1 MMQATGPPESAAVRR
16 ARLGVLLLSL
26 LWALT
31 AVANPSTA
39 EAAEPP
45 RALTADSK
53 GVLEIITV
61 PKLPGARFMVD
72 GRTHRADSQGVVRL
86 KVKSLDRHKVA
97 IVDKKISQTDRDLQ
111 FDRWYQRNH
120 DKDHLDE
127 LSGLVVKRNLRIKAA
142 YRATYKLQYSFV
154 DKARN
159 PVDRTRVS
167 RVEFRGDHGQT
178 VSGNG
183 SGSLTVLGIRPI
195 VTGGTIIAKR
205 VNYTV
210 QRVDVDGS
218 NVVQVN
224 EQRFEPSRKTTV
236 VIPLQLHSVHFSTR
250 DMLFGNPVGQAVW
263 LKYPDGHRFK
273 VPLDADGK
281 ATVENL
287 ARGRY
292 TVQVDA
298 PGLAFERPLVVSR
311 NQYVELQ
318 HVSNLDIAVA
328 ACAVAALM
336 LILYLVRVRGRPV
349 ILRSARFGPSRI
361 WAATQRIPRVKI
373 PAQPLARQEMAHPR
387 AADPP
392 AVGETQLPDDA
403 RKAALSQV
411 GKLEQSSDQS
421 LESSKIRTWRDTI
434 LDLQSGTKTRDSIDI
449 QGAREVDPAAAD
461 TENLHTDQVDRAA
474 ADTKMIDG
482 EKVGPALTGE
492 IAWPLPPWAADTEKV
507 DPAAADTK
515 MVDGEK
521 VDPALTDEIAWPLP
535 PWDVDTEMV
544 DVLVQNPA
552 EKRRFGSLPLAATAL
567 AALLMG
573 ALLFGTSRDH
583 GATAQSVPTV
593 TANATATVSKPT
605 SASSDESSD
614 KGGEQSTIQLQHLPH
629 AARPFQA
636 VRIRGAYHT
645 GADTFL
651 RVQRSEKGKWLA
663 LPLPTETDRSG
674 QFTTHVEFGQPG
686 RYQLRV
692 LDPDSG
698 VTSKP
703 FVLVVEG

>member
-1 MMQATGPPESAAVRR
+1 
-16 ARLGVLLLSL
+16 
-26 LWALT
+26 
-31 AVANPSTA
+31 
-39 EAAEPP
+39 
-45 RALTADSK
+45 
-53 GVLEIITV
+53 
-61 PKLPGARFMVD
+61 
-72 GRTHRADSQGVVRL
+72 
-86 KVKSLDRHKVA
+86 
-97 IVDKKISQTDRDLQ
+97 
-111 FDRWYQRNH
+111 
-120 DKDHLDE
+120 
-127 LSGLVVKRNLRIKAA
+127 
-142 YRATYKLQYSFV
+142 
-154 DKARN
+154 
-159 PVDRTRVS
+159 
-167 RVEFRGDHGQT
+167 
-178 VSGNG
+178 
-183 SGSLTVLGIRPI
+183 
-195 VTGGTIIAKR
+195 

-373 PAQPLARQEMAHPR
+373 PAQPLSRQEMAHPR

-392 AVGETQLPDDA
+392 AVGETQLPDNV

-411 GKLEQSSDQS
+411 GKLEQSSDQR

-461 TENLHTDQVDRAA
+461 TENLHTDKVDRAAADTKMIGEKVDPALTGEIAWPLPPWAADTENLHTDQVDRAA

-482 EKVGPALTGE
+482 ETVDPALTGE

-507 DPAAADTK
+507 GPAAADTK

-521 VDPALTDEIAWPLP
+521 VDPALTGEIAWPLP

-552 EKRRFGSLPLAATAL
+552 DKRRFGSLPLAATAL

-651 RVQRSEKGKWLA
+651 RVQRRQKGKWLA
-663 LPLPTETDRSG
+663 LPLPTETDRLG